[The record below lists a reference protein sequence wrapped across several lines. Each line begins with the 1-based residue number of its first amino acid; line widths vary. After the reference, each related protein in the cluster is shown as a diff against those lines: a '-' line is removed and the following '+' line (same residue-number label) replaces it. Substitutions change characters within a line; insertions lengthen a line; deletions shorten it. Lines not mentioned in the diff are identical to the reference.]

1 MSLQI
6 RFSLKTNLCNTRE
19 QFLKLSKFKPHLSLI
34 FALDWHVP
42 IFAVIMSTLS
52 NRINNLSE
60 SATIKMAK
68 MGRELASK
76 GVDVISLSLGETD
89 FYTPDFVKEAAK
101 EAIDK
106 NFSYYTPV
114 AGYPELRKEIAA
126 KLKRENNLDYDFDQ
140 IVVSTGAKQSLANA
154 ILCVV
159 NPGEEVVIPT
169 PYWVSYS
176 ELVKLAEGE
185 SVFINTTLESDFKIT
200 PEELEAAITPKTK
213 LFMFSS
219 PNNPTGSVYT
229 REELAGLVKVFEKYP
244 NIYIISDEIYE
255 HINFL
260 NAHESIA
267 QFPTVKDRVII
278 INGLSKAYA
287 MTGWRIGYS
296 VSNKEIAAAC
306 DKLQS
311 QITSGTCSIT
321 QKAGIAAY
329 AGGLDTIHEMRTVFK
344 ERRDLVYGLLKDIP
358 GLKVNLPG
366 GAFYFFPEVS
376 SFFGKTTP
384 DGAIIKNAEDLSL
397 YLLNTGHV
405 ATVSGDS
412 FGDPNSIRLS
422 YAAANEKLIEA
433 MKRIKAAL
441 GALK

>member
-1 MSLQI
+1 MACHVS
-6 RFSLKTNLCNTRE
+6 
-19 QFLKLSKFKPHLSLI
+19 I
-34 FALDWHVP
+34 FAL
-42 IFAVIMSTLS
+42 IMSTLS
-52 NRINNLSE
+52 NRIENLSE

-68 MGRELASK
+68 MGRELAAK

-89 FYTPDFVKEAAK
+89 FFTPDFVKEAAK
-101 EAIDK
+101 QAIDQ
-106 NFSYYTPV
+106 NYSYYTPV
-114 AGYPELRKEIAA
+114 PGYPELRKAIAA

-154 ILCVV
+154 ILCLV
-159 NPGEEVVIPT
+159 NPGDEVIIPT

-185 SVFINTTLESDFKIT
+185 SVFINTSLESDFKIT
-200 PEELEAAITPKTK
+200 AEELEAAITPKTK

-229 REELAGLVKVFEKYP
+229 REELASLVKVFEKHP
-244 NIYIISDEIYE
+244 DIYIISDEIYE

-260 NAHESIA
+260 NDHESIA
-267 QFPTVKDRVII
+267 QFPSVKDRVII

-296 VSNKEIAAAC
+296 ASSKAIASAC

-321 QKAGIAAY
+321 QRAGIAAY
-329 AGGLDTIHEMRTVFK
+329 EGGLETINEMKTVFK
-344 ERRDLVYGLLKDIP
+344 ERRDLVFGLLKEIP

-384 DGAIIKNAEDLSL
+384 AGEVIKNAEDLSL

-412 FGDPNSIRLS
+412 FGDPNSIRIS
-422 YAAANEKLIEA
+422 YAAANVKLIEA
-433 MKRIKAAL
+433 MKRIKDAL